1 MEIDFDKHDLDYY
14 MESFSGSKEPNGNYT
29 EILKL
34 NELLSK
40 TEIPYTIDR
49 RFDGWQIIYF
59 YNGERIA
66 DAVQHIG
73 TYGADEN
80 LLEIMGCLT
89 PEEEEQD
96 RVLGFLTA
104 EEVFKRFSKDFLNRK
119 FGEKKEGD

>member
-1 MEIDFDKHDLDYY
+1 MELDKYDLDYY
-14 MESFSGSKEPNGNYT
+14 VEHFGEYKEPNENYT

-40 TEIPYTIDR
+40 TEIPYTVDR
-49 RFDGWQIIYF
+49 YFDGWEIIYF

-66 DAVQHIG
+66 DAVQHFG
-73 TYGADEN
+73 SYGADEN

-89 PEEEEQD
+89 PEEEQD
-96 RVLGFLTA
+96 GVLGYLTA

-119 FGEKKEGD
+119 FGVKKEGD

>member
-1 MEIDFDKHDLDYY
+1 MKLDLDKYDLDYY
-14 MESFSGSKEPNGNYT
+14 MERFSDLKEPNENYT

-49 RFDGWQIIYF
+49 YFDGWQIIYF

-66 DAVQHIG
+66 DVVEHLGSYG
-73 TYGADEN
+73 TDKN

-104 EEVFKRFSKDFLNRK
+104 EEVFERFSKDFLNRK
-119 FGEKKEGD
+119 F

>member
-1 MEIDFDKHDLDYY
+1 MELDKYDFDYY
-14 MESFSGSKEPNGNYT
+14 VESFGEFKEPNKNYT

-49 RFDGWQIIYF
+49 YFDGWEIIYF

-66 DAVQHIG
+66 DAVQHFAS
-73 TYGADEN
+73 YGADEN

-89 PEEEEQD
+89 SDEEQD
-96 RVLGFLTA
+96 GVLGFLTA

-119 FGEKKEGD
+119 FGTKKEGKT